1 MASSPPP
8 AGPERRG
15 PVGNPSHPSHRHE
28 EVSTLEGATRRRFNY
43 SPWNWLL
50 LLPLVAVLFPW
61 FYNREEP
68 RLMGIPFF
76 YWYQLAAIAIGVLST
91 LVVYRATRGER

>member
-1 MASSPPP
+1 VSSSSLPGDAGRRAP
-8 AGPERRG
+8 ADNRSRE
-15 PVGNPSHPSHRHE
+15 SHRHE

-50 LLPLVAVLFPW
+50 LLPLVAVLLPW

-76 YWYQLAAIAIGVLST
+76 YWYQLAAIGIGVLST
-91 LVVYRATRGER
+91 LVVYRTTRGER